1 MGGVEKHGKIVFPY
15 VFDKLLSSSDDFNFT
30 HYLID
35 GVKVRMSL
43 CPVPFSK
50 LPPMPDGMVGLFL
63 AENIPIFIRIYKQMV
78 FTFVFDP
85 ERTALD
91 GEMVRLAKR
100 HFIDAFDTSEL
111 KCKTEAFPSD
121 MLEDFHHT
129 IGRIPRFYPMGFEI
143 ISAEMALLESLQEEC
158 RNFYEPLISQ
168 HHETLKLYR
177 EQMKSNNIH
186 HLFKEAVEG
195 TMDSFPAME
204 DEYNQL
210 MEMLEWLKNTCEL
223 RLFGEKLPNKS

>member
-1 MGGVEKHGKIVFPY
+1 MGGVEKHGKVVFPY
-15 VFDKLLSSSDDFNFT
+15 AFDELLSSSDDVNFT

-35 GVKVRMSL
+35 GVQVRMSL

-50 LPPMPDGMVGLFL
+50 LPPMPDGMVDLFL
-63 AENIPIFIRIYKQMV
+63 DESFPIFIRIYKQMV
-78 FTFVFDP
+78 FTFFFDP

-111 KCKTEAFPSD
+111 EYKMEAFPSD
-121 MLEDFHHT
+121 MLEDINQT
-129 IGRIPRFYPMGFEI
+129 IGRMPRFYPMGFEI
-143 ISAEMALLESLQEEC
+143 ISAEMTLLESLQEEC
-158 RNFYEPLISQ
+158 RYFYEPLISGN
-168 HHETLKLYR
+168 HEALKQYR

-195 TMDSFPAME
+195 SMDSYRAIE
-204 DEYNQL
+204 DEYNQQ

-223 RLFGEKLPNKS
+223 RLFGEKLFNKS

>member
-1 MGGVEKHGKIVFPY
+1 MGGVEKRGKIVFPY
-15 VFDKLLSSSDDFNFT
+15 AFDELLSSSDDFNFT

-63 AENIPIFIRIYKQMV
+63 DESFPIFIKIYKQMV

-100 HFIDAFDTSEL
+100 HFIDAFGPSEL
-111 KCKTEAFPSD
+111 EYKMEAFPSD
-121 MLEDFHHT
+121 MLEDIYQT

-143 ISAEMALLESLQEEC
+143 ISAEMTLLESLQEEC

-168 HHETLKLYR
+168 HHEAQKQYSEL
-177 EQMKSNNIH
+177 MKSNNIH
-186 HLFKEAVEG
+186 HLFKKAVEVYIGG
-195 TMDSFPAME
+195 TRAIE
-204 DEYNQL
+204 DEYNLQ
-210 MEMLEWLKNTCEL
+210 MEMLEWLKNTCAL